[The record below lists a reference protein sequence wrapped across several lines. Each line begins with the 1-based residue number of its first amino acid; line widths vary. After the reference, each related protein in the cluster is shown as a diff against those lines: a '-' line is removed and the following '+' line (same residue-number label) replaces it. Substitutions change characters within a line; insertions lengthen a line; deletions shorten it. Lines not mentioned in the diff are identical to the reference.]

1 MKIDRSFVHG
11 LDGPDPDDAF
21 VRSIVSLAEAFDL
34 EVVAE
39 GVESQ
44 DQADAL
50 IRLGCARAQGFFYAR
65 PMPIDELADQF
76 PLLRP

>member
-1 MKIDRSFVHG
+1 M
-11 LDGPDPDDAF
+11 
-21 VRSIVSLAEAFDL
+21 SLAEAFDL